1 MQANIINDIVVIC
14 RNYPQ
19 IVIFLSLGLGYLIGK
34 IKIKGFSL
42 GSTTSVLLVA
52 IALGQMDIPVS
63 ELIMSVSF
71 GLFIFGI
78 GYKVG
83 PQFFGAMKSGGL
95 NYLWIAL
102 IVAVGSVA
110 IAIVL
115 GKIFGLDI
123 GTVAGM
129 FAGSTTTS
137 AALGT
142 AEGAIRQLSLTPAQ
156 QTLYLG
162 NVAVAYAITYIFGT
176 AGTILFLKLYPSIM
190 RINLR
195 KEAQALQASLNGGV
209 SDDEGPGLFFWNNRI
224 GLRSFKVT
232 SQNISGKT
240 VSAIEAL
247 LPKNMS
253 VEKIKQG
260 EDVITPKPDTV
271 VNLNDEISIAGK
283 ESVLVGITGILGPET
298 YDPSTDNVDGE
309 ILEVCVLNAS
319 IVGKTLADFA
329 KRKEV
334 HGVFLHKV
342 TRQGRELPIAANLQV
357 HKCDVLELVGAK
369 SDVERVVKLLGYPER
384 PTVATDLV
392 LVGIGCVIGVL
403 IGLLSVTLGGIPIT
417 LGVGG
422 GILVAGLVLGWL
434 RSRHPT
440 FGQIPSAGLWILTDL
455 GLNLFIA
462 CVGVGA
468 GAKAISALETTGFSV
483 FLCGIVVSILPLFLA
498 LLFGQFVLKMNP
510 VLLLGSGAG
519 ARDTTAALISIQ
531 DDAGNSTPS
540 LGFAAPYAF
549 ANVLLAVG
557 GSLIVN
563 IMAKI

>member
-83 PQFFGAMKSGGL
+83 PQFFGALKSGGL

>member
-176 AGTILFLKLYPSIM
+176 AGTLLFLKLYPSIM